1 MSTEVKIRDALIVGG
16 GLAGLSAAVCLGRAM
31 RDTLV
36 IDNGKPMAR
45 WEPDV
50 QNYLGFPKGIP
61 GADLVRKG
69 REQAERYRVD
79 IVEDEIIEATR
90 AEVGRGVPAELP
102 FVLRGRN
109 ATYHGKKVVIAT
121 GIFHIPPDIEG
132 VSDCLGRSMFFC
144 KDCDGY
150 RVQDKQ
156 VGIYGSNNEAVR
168 NALGMLVY
176 SATVVIVTNGHR
188 IHWDTRHAAWLEE
201 YHIPVFTQRI
211 RSVDHCDQQ
220 IRSIAFEDGLRAEIE
235 VLFTTRGDCYH
246 NNLAESLGAKVTA
259 EGEIIVDA
267 DQRTT
272 VPALYTAGCVTPSNC
287 QMIIAA
293 GQGAVAA
300 QAINRDLFN
309 ESLETHSLRRLRARQ
324 LSSEQTIPDMTL
336 APV

>member
-1 MSTEVKIRDALIVGG
+1 MSTESKTHDALIVGG
-16 GLAGLSAAVCLGRAM
+16 GLAGLSAAVYLGRAM

-90 AEVGRGVPAELP
+90 EPGGG
-102 FVLRGRN
+102 FVLRGRKC
-109 ATYHGKKVVIAT
+109 AYHGKKVVLAT

-168 NALGMLVY
+168 YALGMLVY

-188 IHWDTRHAAWLEE
+188 IHWDTRHDAWLEE

-211 RSVDHCDQQ
+211 
-220 IRSIAFEDGLRAEIE
+220 
-235 VLFTTRGDCYH
+235 
-246 NNLAESLGAKVTA
+246 
-259 EGEIIVDA
+259 
-267 DQRTT
+267 
-272 VPALYTAGCVTPSNC
+272 
-287 QMIIAA
+287 
-293 GQGAVAA
+293 
-300 QAINRDLFN
+300 
-309 ESLETHSLRRLRARQ
+309 
-324 LSSEQTIPDMTL
+324 
-336 APV
+336 